1 MFKLIV
7 VGLLAGLRLVA
18 YLFSFSRMVVLNEA
32 SWSIKSLPIIAL
44 PDAVDNGEGFYYL
57 PFDTVDGGEGFYAN
71 VS

>member
-44 PDAVDNGEGFYYL
+44 PDAADNGEGFYYS
-57 PFDTVDGGEGFYAN
+57 PSRGGATAIGPQGQ
-71 VS
+71 SP